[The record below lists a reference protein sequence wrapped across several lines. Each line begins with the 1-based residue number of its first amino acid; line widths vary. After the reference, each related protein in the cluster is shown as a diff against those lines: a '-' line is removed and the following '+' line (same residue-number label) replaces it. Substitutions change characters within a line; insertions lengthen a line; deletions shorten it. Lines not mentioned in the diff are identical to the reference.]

1 MFLGPARVTAF
12 SSSPLQLVVSFT
24 SVEKWFHFRL
34 EVFFSLFHRYTT
46 RFSLKLDLKKNFY
59 REKSLVNRNPAS
71 HIPVVFLTFFAVS
84 LKIESIENSSDEH
97 IITLRDTVVYK
108 QVFFSKSVPYPAV

>member
-34 EVFFSLFHRYTT
+34 EVFFS
-46 RFSLKLDLKKNFY
+46 
-59 REKSLVNRNPAS
+59 
-71 HIPVVFLTFFAVS
+71 FLTFFAVS
-84 LKIESIENSSDEH
+84 LKIESTQPSEEAQVQTVLQQKARPLNH
-97 IITLRDTVVYK
+97 PRLRGQPGFK
-108 QVFFSKSVPYPAV
+108 